1 MIAHHFKKA
10 VFTRATPQIRRKSP
24 KSPNGPI
31 FSALFPDEAR
41 LKENGPPQK
50 VSCNENQFF
59 DSWLFLF
66 GCLMHCHS
74 NRKALLENDY
84 FNHKILTVFRL

>member
-41 LKENGPPQK
+41 LKEIGPPKK
-50 VSCNENQFF
+50 VSCNETHFWGF
-59 DSWLFLF
+59 
-66 GCLMHCHS
+66 M
-74 NRKALLENDY
+74 
-84 FNHKILTVFRL
+84 TVPIRVLDAKPFE